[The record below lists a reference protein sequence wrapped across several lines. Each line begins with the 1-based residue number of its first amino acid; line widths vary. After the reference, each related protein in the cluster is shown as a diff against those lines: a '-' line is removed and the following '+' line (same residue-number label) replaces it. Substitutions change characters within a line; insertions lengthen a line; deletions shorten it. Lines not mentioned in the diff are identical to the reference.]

1 MTLSRRHV
9 LGLAALAL
17 LLPPAPVRAL
27 DFEQSRLT
35 IRTRDGRR
43 FPFRVELALTPEQRA
58 QGLMY
63 RESLD
68 DDAGMLF
75 IYDLE
80 RPVMMW
86 MKNTLVPLDM
96 LFLARDGEVL
106 GMAEDAVPQSETIIP
121 SNDPVKA
128 VLELKAGT
136 VARLGLKPGDTVLHP
151 LLVP

>member
-1 MTLSRRHV
+1 MTVSRRHA

-17 LLPPAPVRAL
+17 LLPAGIARAL
-27 DFEQSRLT
+27 EFERSQLT
-35 IRTRDGRR
+35 IRTQDGRR
-43 FPFRVELALTPEQRA
+43 FPFHVELALTPEQRA

-68 DDAGMLF
+68 QDAGMLF

-80 RPVMMW
+80 RPVTMW

-106 GMAEDAVPQSETIIP
+106 GLAEDTVPQSETMIP
-121 SNDPVKA
+121 SGEPVKA
-128 VLELKAGT
+128 VLELQAGT
-136 VARLGLKPGDTVLHP
+136 VARLALKPGDRVLHP

>member
-1 MTLSRRHV
+1 MTISRRHA
-9 LGLAALAL
+9 LGLVALAL
-17 LLPPAPVRAL
+17 LLPVAPVRAL
-27 DFEQSRLT
+27 DFEQSQLT
-35 IRTRDGRR
+35 IRTQDGRR
-43 FPFRVELALTPEQRA
+43 FPIHVELALTPEQRA

-68 DDAGMLF
+68 EDAGMLF

-80 RPVMMW
+80 RPVTMW
-86 MKNTLVPLDM
+86 MKNTLVSLDM
-96 LFLARDGEVL
+96 LFIARDGEVL
-106 GMAEDAVPQSETIIP
+106 GLSQDAVPQSETMIP
-121 SNDPVKA
+121 SHDPVKA